1 MGENN
6 CGFQLIFISKNI
18 TSVYYFEKQDSR
30 EKLSLSKLVTTLS
43 FRIKMFQFSQLG
55 QGLGS
60 KCRLSGYSQ
69 DEMRFEY
76 FNAMMQQ
83 LGTEH
88 IFVERILQSLS
99 SMTMKHF

>member
-55 QGLGS
+55 QGPGA

-69 DEMRFEY
+69 DGMRYEY
-76 FNAMMQQ
+76 FNAMKQRT
-83 LGTEH
+83 GN
-88 IFVERILQSLS
+88 S
-99 SMTMKHF
+99 K